1 MCDWYAYRDVLY
13 SRTYL
18 FIEWAAWI
26 MLKFSSKEPF
36 ALNILDPK
44 NVDL

>member
-18 FIEWAAWI
+18 FIEWI